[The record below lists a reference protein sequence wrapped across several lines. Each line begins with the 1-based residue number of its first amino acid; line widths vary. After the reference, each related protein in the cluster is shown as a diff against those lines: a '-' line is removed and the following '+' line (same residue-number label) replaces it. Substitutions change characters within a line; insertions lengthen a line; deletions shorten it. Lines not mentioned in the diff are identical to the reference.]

1 MSGTQSMLSLRRASA
16 WDAEDPTLN
25 IRKMQG
31 KMYAT
36 SCLSELQR
44 TYVGQPL
51 PSCSDRMYLVQQL
64 FQAWQGFSSARLNDY
79 KSPRRRSGG
88 YVLGRLVLASA
99 VEDSV
104 AAPPWS
110 SRVTA
115 ACLTHFGEA

>member
-25 IRKMQG
+25 IRK
-31 KMYAT
+31 
-36 SCLSELQR
+36 R